1 MKVIAYDPVLAK
13 DRYEEFGAEFATI
26 EEILKNSDY
35 ITLHTPLTKDTK
47 NLINKDTIAMMKD
60 NARII
65 NCARGG
71 IINEEDLLEALEN
84 GKIGGAAI
92 DVFS

>member
-1 MKVIAYDPVLAK
+1 
-13 DRYEEFGAEFATI
+13 
-26 EEILKNSDY
+26 
-35 ITLHTPLTKDTK
+35 
-47 NLINKDTIAMMKD
+47 MMKPT
-60 NARII
+60 ARII